1 MLWTL
6 QASFL
11 VPRLLLMTDSLTG
24 PGSASTATAN
34 VDSSAPMTT
43 AGAVSRLRVSSKDA
57 LLLLDDFLSLVA
69 VLFSTYQRCSEIDSL
84 VVAEL
89 ATNFQTCTTPPTAA
103 EKALIDKHATF
114 GDKNWTRLK
123 GTVREPVE

>member
-1 MLWTL
+1 
-6 QASFL
+6 
-11 VPRLLLMTDSLTG
+11 MTR
-24 PGSASTATAN
+24 
-34 VDSSAPMTT
+34 
-43 AGAVSRLRVSSKDA
+43 AVSRLRVSSKDA

-69 VLFSTYQRCSEIDSL
+69 VLFSTYQRCSEIDKL
-84 VVAEL
+84 VLAEL
-89 ATNFQTCTTPPTAA
+89 ATRFRTSTTSPTAA